1 MAKQLLYTYIDNC
14 YGFENQEF
22 NFSTDVQ
29 FSVIKNGSLILRKK
43 DSTEPLLKDFFG
55 ANISDINILIGDN
68 GSGKTTLMK
77 IICRWLCCFSEGRL
91 PQEKGVV
98 VFRQDG
104 RIRYIGFEKGDKLEI
119 SAEIPGVK
127 MYTISELSNFTR
139 DLRLFYFS
147 NTMTE
152 LNLKND
158 ILSDYS
164 LTHRIIK
171 ANENESFSHKDIIA
185 NYNREEFHRQVDVA
199 LNKDIGDFPVHY
211 LQMDIHKP
219 NLEMS
224 QKEQPEEIK
233 EIVRGLSE
241 LWEFSFEGCEEDKVT
256 KYKVLINL
264 LEALLIGVVKYVL
277 KNYDNERGALKLLER
292 VINYYNLYYSKNDMD
307 GQIEGGFECIKQF
320 LVDLVLD
327 SGFGKVMKE
336 NIVQFIS
343 ELQSDIQNN
352 DKPLAEQQNSEEQ
365 GVTVGQISIEP
376 KNREKFKRFWEAY
389 KKVEMYIKGVA
400 FYWDASSGERN
411 WVSLFSML
419 ANIPGENIWL
429 FLDEPDNTLHPDWQ
443 RKLLKKIIDTC
454 NGSNYSG
461 KKVQLWISTH
471 SPIMLSD
478 MPGNSVIYLKDKK
491 NMDCQMKE
499 TFGQNIYTLF
509 NHAFFLHDGVIGTFA
524 SSKILEVIR
533 KLQSVENDLFSNE
546 INSNKTEQLYLV
558 LSDCEAFANILA
570 EPLYKRSIQDSIKK
584 YRKLI
589 DTKKA

>member
-14 YGFENQEF
+14 YGFKNQEF

-29 FSVIKNGSLILRKK
+29 FSVIKNESLILRKK
-43 DSTEPLLKDFFG
+43 DSREPLLKDFFG
-55 ANISDINILIGDN
+55 ANISDISILIGDN

-104 RIRYIGFEKGDKLEI
+104 GIRYIGFEEGDKLEV
-119 SAEIPGVK
+119 SVEIPEAK
-127 MYTISELSNFTR
+127 MYTISEFADFTR
-139 DLRLFYFS
+139 DLRLLYFS

-152 LNLKND
+152 LNLKSD

-171 ANENESFSHKDIIA
+171 ANEREGLPYKNIIA
-185 NYNREEFHRQVDVA
+185 NYDWEEFHRQVDIA
-199 LNKDIGDFPVHY
+199 LIEDISDFPVHF

-219 NLEMS
+219 NFEMN
-224 QKEQPEEIK
+224 QKEQPEEI
-233 EIVRGLSE
+233 VQGLSA
-241 LWEFSFEGCEEDKVT
+241 LWEFSFEGCQEDKII
-256 KYKVLINL
+256 KYTLLISL

-277 KNYDNERGALKLLER
+277 KNYDNERGALNLLER
-292 VINYYNLYYSKNDMD
+292 VIDYYNFHYSKIYMD

-327 SGFGKVMKE
+327 SCFGARMKDD
-336 NIVQFIS
+336 IVQFIS
-343 ELQSDIQNN
+343 QLQSDIKNN
-352 DKPLAEQQNSEEQ
+352 DKPIVEQWSFKEQ
-365 GVTVGQISIEP
+365 GGIVGQINIESD
-376 KNREKFKRFWEAY
+376 NREKFKKFWKAY
-389 KKVEMYIKGVA
+389 EKVKEYIEGVS
-400 FYWDASSGERN
+400 FSWDASSGERN

-419 ANIPGENIWL
+419 ANVPGENVWL

-454 NGSNYSG
+454 NGTDYYG

-478 MPGNSVIYLKDKK
+478 MPGNSVIYLENKE

-524 SSKILEVIR
+524 SSKILGVIK
-533 KLQSVENDLFSNE
+533 KLQGVEEELFDIE
-546 INSNKTEQLYLV
+546 GKIDSNKADQLYSV
-558 LSDCEAFANILA
+558 LSDCEALANILA

-589 DTKKA
+589 DTKKL

>member
-14 YGFENQEF
+14 YGFKNQEF

-29 FSVIKNGSLILRKK
+29 FSVIKNESLILRKK
-43 DSTEPLLKDFFG
+43 DSREPLLKDFFG
-55 ANISDINILIGDN
+55 ANISDISILIGDN

-104 RIRYIGFEKGDKLEI
+104 GIRYIGFEEGDKLEV
-119 SAEIPGVK
+119 SVEIPEAK
-127 MYTISELSNFTR
+127 MYTISELADFTR
-139 DLRLFYFS
+139 DLRLLYFS

-152 LNLKND
+152 LNLKSD

-164 LTHRIIK
+164 LTQRIIN

-211 LQMDIHKP
+211 LQMEVR
-219 NLEMS
+219 NLV
-224 QKEQPEEIK
+224 KEGELQA
-233 EIVRGLSE
+233 IVSDSLK
-241 LWEFSFEGCEEDKVT
+241 LWEHYFKGCQEDKIT
-256 KYKVLINL
+256 EDKSLIIGL
-264 LEALLIGVVKYVL
+264 LKALLIGVVKYVL
-277 KNYDNERGALKLLER
+277 ENNANERDTALKLLKR
-292 VINYYNLYYSKNDMD
+292 VINFYKPSDDKKNMG
-307 GQIEGGFECIKQF
+307 GQIEEGFECIKEF
-320 LVDLVLD
+320 LADLVLD
-327 SGFGKVMKE
+327 CGFDAEME
-336 NIVQFIS
+336 DRIVQFIRQ
-343 ELQSDIQNN
+343 LQSDIQNN
-352 DKPLAEQQNSEEQ
+352 DKPLVEQRSSEEQ
-365 GVTVGQISIEP
+365 GGIVGQINIESD
-376 KNREKFKRFWEAY
+376 NREKFKKFWKAY
-389 KKVEMYIKGVA
+389 ERVEEYIEGVS
-400 FYWDASSGERN
+400 FSWDASSGERN

-419 ANIPGENIWL
+419 ANVPGENVWL

-454 NGSNYSG
+454 NGTDYYG

-478 MPGNSVIYLKDKK
+478 MPGNSVIYLENKE

-524 SSKILEVIR
+524 SSKILGVIK
-533 KLQSVENDLFSNE
+533 KLQGVEEELFYIE
-546 INSNKTEQLYLV
+546 GKIDSNKADQLYSV
-558 LSDCEAFANILA
+558 LSDCEALANILA

-589 DTKKA
+589 DTKKL

>member
-29 FSVIKNGSLILRKK
+29 LSVIKSESLILRKK
-43 DSTEPLLKDFFG
+43 DSKEPLLKDFFG
-55 ANISDINILIGDN
+55 ANISDISILIGDN

-139 DLRLFYFS
+139 DLRLLYFS

-152 LNLKND
+152 LNLKSD

-199 LNKDIGDFPVHY
+199 LNKDIGDFPVHF
-211 LQMDIHKP
+211 LQMEVQ
-219 NLEMS
+219 NLV
-224 QKEQPEEIK
+224 KEGQPQA
-233 EIVRGLSE
+233 IVSDLLK
-241 LWEFSFEGCEEDKVT
+241 LWEHYFKGGQEDKIT
-256 KYKVLINL
+256 KDKSLIIGL
-264 LEALLIGVVKYVL
+264 LGALLIGVVKYVL
-277 KNYDNERGALKLLER
+277 ENNANGIGTLKLLER
-292 VINYYNLYYSKNDMD
+292 VINFYKPSDDEKHM
-307 GQIEGGFECIKQF
+307 GAQIEEGFECIKEF
-320 LVDLVLD
+320 LADLILD
-327 SGFGKVMKE
+327 GGFGAEMKDR
-336 NIVQFIS
+336 IVQFIRQ
-343 ELQSDIQNN
+343 LQSYIQNN
-352 DKPLAEQQNSEEQ
+352 DRPLVEQRNSEEQ
-365 GVTVGQISIEP
+365 GVTVGQINIDLD
-376 KNREKFKRFWEAY
+376 NREKFKRFWEAY
-389 KKVEMYIKGVA
+389 KKVEGCIEGVG

-419 ANIPGENIWL
+419 ANVPGENIWL

-454 NGSNYSG
+454 NGANYSE

-524 SSKILEVIR
+524 SNKILEVIR
-533 KLQSVENDLFSNE
+533 KLQGVEEELFDIE
-546 INSNKTEQLYLV
+546 VKIDSNKAEQLYSV

-589 DTKKA
+589 DTKKV